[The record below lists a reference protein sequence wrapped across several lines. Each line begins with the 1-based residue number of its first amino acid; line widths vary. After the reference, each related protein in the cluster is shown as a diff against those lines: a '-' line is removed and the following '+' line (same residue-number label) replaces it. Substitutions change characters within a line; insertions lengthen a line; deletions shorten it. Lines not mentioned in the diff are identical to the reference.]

1 MDTKTGVA
9 VKGLSQHE
17 VHSAEDVLK
26 QLQTAQT
33 QRMVGETKM
42 NKQVREEG
50 THQHDELC
58 KHL

>member
-50 THQHDELC
+50 TPTRRIV
-58 KHL
+58 